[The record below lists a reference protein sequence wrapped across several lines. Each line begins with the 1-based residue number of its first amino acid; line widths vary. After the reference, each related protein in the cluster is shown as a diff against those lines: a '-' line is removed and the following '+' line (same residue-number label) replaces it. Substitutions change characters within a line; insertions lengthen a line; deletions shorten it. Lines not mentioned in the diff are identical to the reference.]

1 MTTMTRYQTC
11 NSNRFASANAR
22 GAAVGTRLLGAML
35 IAGAIIGAY
44 EEFPALESPGKVI
57 RRDLIYAGRAVSGM
71 SWSMPRDRVRQIVFG
86 YFSDYRAS
94 VDATGFP
101 AYVTVTLR
109 DLGRSVCRDA
119 YEKAGRIDGEV
130 VIAAEGQADA
140 ACHDRAAITWRIM
153 P

>member
-1 MTTMTRYQTC
+1 MLTMTRSHTAHPT
-11 NSNRFASANAR
+11 RVASANAR
-22 GAAVGTRLLGAML
+22 GTAVSTRLLAAML
-35 IAGAIIGAY
+35 VVGAIIGGY
-44 EEFPALESPGKVI
+44 EAILALESPGKII
-57 RRDLIYAGRAVSGM
+57 RRDFIYAGRAVSGM
-71 SWSMPRDRVRQIVFG
+71 SWSMPRDRVQQIVSG

-109 DLGRSVCRDA
+109 NLGRNVCRDA

-140 ACHDRAAITWRIM
+140 ACHDRAAITWRIT